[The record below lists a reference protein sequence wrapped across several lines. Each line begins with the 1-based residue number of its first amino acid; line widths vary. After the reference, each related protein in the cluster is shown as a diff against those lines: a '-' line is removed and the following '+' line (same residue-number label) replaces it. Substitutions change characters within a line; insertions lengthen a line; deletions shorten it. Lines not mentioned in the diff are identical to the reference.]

1 MRFTYKKGAWEMV
14 EMALA
19 CAALI
24 IMVLGAACF
33 LYCFWY
39 VIINEKGEDGNDER
53 NNENDYI

>member
-1 MRFTYKKGAWEMV
+1 MV

-19 CAALI
+19 CTALI

-39 VIINEKGEDGNDER
+39 VIINEKGEDGNDEGR
-53 NNENDYI
+53 NENDRI